1 MTGETAA
8 HATSTNLQFCHQY
21 FANQQDGSPKV
32 LSWSECH
39 RHTHIQGRGL
49 GKRPRSSSV
58 PELRARALTRTDWH
72 GIETK
77 SQVKPSHPRGKS
89 RCKSHAKKRGPARG
103 VREST
108 WWPALETVPED
119 MWGVAS
125 GGCRYRL
132 NGAKPPAAKALCVKP
147 AVAINSPATV
157 TVALVLA
164 GSLASDGRF

>member
-1 MTGETAA
+1 MQNVIVTHTYKGGGSANGLA
-8 HATSTNLQFCHQY
+8 HPPYRNYEHAHSL
-21 FANQQDGSPKV
+21 
-32 LSWSECH
+32 
-39 RHTHIQGRGL
+39 
-49 GKRPRSSSV
+49 
-58 PELRARALTRTDWH
+58 RTDWH

-77 SQVKPSHPRGKS
+77 KPSQAKS
-89 RCKSHAKKRGPARG
+89 THGANRDASLTQKNERPARG